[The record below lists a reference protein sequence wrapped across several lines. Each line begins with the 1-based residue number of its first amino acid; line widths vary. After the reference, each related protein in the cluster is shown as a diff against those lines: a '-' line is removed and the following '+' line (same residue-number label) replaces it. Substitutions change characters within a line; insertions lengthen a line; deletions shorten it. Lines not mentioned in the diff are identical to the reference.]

1 MKIIPCVFHKNN
13 SSLLSTICHSM
24 NTEATI
30 TGVNERLP
38 YEGSEHSSLEP
49 KGIDYLVTNEA
60 MMKAPAHM
68 TKREE
73 LDVMT
78 IEQMSSEVIRRYG
91 YEAKRTISF
100 FRTVERGNYE
110 KIIKAYHKIMK

>member
-1 MKIIPCVFHKNN
+1 MKIIPYVFHKN
-13 SSLLSTICHSM
+13 SSLPSTICHSM
-24 NTEATI
+24 SPEATI
-30 TGVNERLP
+30 AGVNERLP
-38 YEGSEHSSLEP
+38 YKESEYSSLEP
-49 KGIDYLVTNEA
+49 NGIDYLVVNEA
-60 MMKAPAHM
+60 MMKTPAHM

-110 KIIKAYHKIMK
+110 KIVKAYHKIMK

>member
-1 MKIIPCVFHKNN
+1 MKIIPCAFHKSNN
-13 SSLLSTICHSM
+13 GLLSTIYRSM
-24 NTEATI
+24 NAETI
-30 TGVNERLP
+30 TTGVDERLP

-49 KGIDYLVTNEA
+49 NGIDYFVTNEA

-100 FRTVERGNYE
+100 FRTVEKGDYE
-110 KIIKAYHKIMK
+110 KIVKAYHKIMK

>member
-1 MKIIPCVFHKNN
+1 MKIIPCAFHKSNN
-13 SSLLSTICHSM
+13 GLLSTIYRSM
-24 NTEATI
+24 NAETI
-30 TGVNERLP
+30 TTGVDERLP

-49 KGIDYLVTNEA
+49 NGIDYFVTNEA
-60 MMKAPAHM
+60 MMKTPAHM

-91 YEAKRTISF
+91 YEAKKTISF
-100 FRTVERGNYE
+100 FRTVESGNYE
-110 KIIKAYHKIMK
+110 KIVKAYHKIMK

>member
-1 MKIIPCVFHKNN
+1 MKIIPCAFHKSNN
-13 SSLLSTICHSM
+13 NLLSTIDHSM
-24 NTEATI
+24 NAEATM
-30 TGVNERLP
+30 TGANERLP
-38 YEGSEHSSLEP
+38 YEESEPSDLKSN
-49 KGIDYLVTNEA
+49 GIGYLVNEG
-60 MMKAPAHM
+60 MMKTPAHM

-100 FRTVERGNYE
+100 FRTVEKGDYE
-110 KIIKAYHKIMK
+110 KIVKAYHKIMK

>member
-1 MKIIPCVFHKNN
+1 MKIIPCAFHKSNN
-13 SSLLSTICHSM
+13 NLLSTIDHSM
-24 NTEATI
+24 NAEATM
-30 TGVNERLP
+30 TEVNERLP
-38 YEGSEHSSLEP
+38 YEESEPSNLKP
-49 KGIDYLVTNEA
+49 NGIDYLVVNEA
-60 MMKAPAHM
+60 MIKAPAHM

-110 KIIKAYHKIMK
+110 KIVKAYHKIMK

>member
-1 MKIIPCVFHKNN
+1 MKIILCVFHKDNG
-13 SSLLSTICHSM
+13 SLLSATCHSM

-30 TGVNERLP
+30 TGVDERLP

-49 KGIDYLVTNEA
+49 NGIDYLVTDEA

-78 IEQMSSEVIRRYG
+78 IE
-91 YEAKRTISF
+91 
-100 FRTVERGNYE
+100 
-110 KIIKAYHKIMK
+110 

>member
-1 MKIIPCVFHKNN
+1 MKIIPYVFHKN
-13 SSLLSTICHSM
+13 
-24 NTEATI
+24 
-30 TGVNERLP
+30 
-38 YEGSEHSSLEP
+38 SSLEP
-49 KGIDYLVTNEA
+49 NGIDYLVTNEA
-60 MMKAPAHM
+60 MMKTSAHM

-110 KIIKAYHKIMK
+110 KIVKAYHKIMK